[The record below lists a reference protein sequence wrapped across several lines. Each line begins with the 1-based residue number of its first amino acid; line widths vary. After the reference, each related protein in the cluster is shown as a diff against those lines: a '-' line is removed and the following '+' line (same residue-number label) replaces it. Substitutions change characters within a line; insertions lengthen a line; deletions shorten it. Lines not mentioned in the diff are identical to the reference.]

1 VKYPIASKTI
11 LTHLEGLRAASVPL
25 TLTTIRGLMIG
36 QLQHLAPEIFEEQ
49 SPDGTQFRCSE
60 AFVQKYL
67 QRTVGWSIRRST
79 RAGRKIPDNVD
90 EVLNDAF
97 LRIAYTIKNN
107 DVPSSLVVNSDQGQ
121 LMYAQGSSVT
131 YAPTGSKQ
139 VPTLG
144 AEDKRAITMFLSV
157 TNDGVML
164 PIQTIYKGLLSV
176 STPSTNSP
184 SYPEAVSA
192 GFLFEYS
199 KTKTYWS
206 TQETMRNFVNRILAP
221 YFDSQKAKL
230 GLPPD
235 QCSIWLIDCWSVHR
249 SEEFLVWMWKTHSTI
264 IIIFVPAGCTGLF
277 QPCDVGVQLPVKHSL
292 KKSAHEDIVNE
303 VLRQLEAGVSPQKV
317 TIDSG
322 IKVMRNRTVGWLWR
336 AYSTVNKPDIIKKVS

>member
-1 VKYPIASKTI
+1 
-11 LTHLEGLRAASVPL
+11 
-25 TLTTIRGLMIG
+25 MIG
-36 QLQHLAPEIFEEQ
+36 QLQHLALEIFEEQ

-67 QRTVGWSIRRST
+67 QRTVGWSIRHST

-157 TNDGVML
+157 TNNGVML
-164 PIQTIYKGLLSV
+164 PIQTIYKGLSSV

-184 SYPEAVSA
+184 SYPEAVST

-206 TQETMRNFVNRILAP
+206 TQETMRNFVNCILAP